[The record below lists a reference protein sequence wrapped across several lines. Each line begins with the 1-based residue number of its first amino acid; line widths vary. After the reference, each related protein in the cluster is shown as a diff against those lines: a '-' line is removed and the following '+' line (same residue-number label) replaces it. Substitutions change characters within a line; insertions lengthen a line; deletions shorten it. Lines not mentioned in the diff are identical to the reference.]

1 MDKMIGMFLWSM
13 LQNKLQQMWINT
25 QWVNFQDMNSINDF
39 ASKILPWMLKNNP
52 QLQEY
57 IKNNV
62 PQEKKEEVVKII
74 NNL

>member
-25 QWVNFQDMNSINDF
+25 QGVNFQDMNSINDF

-52 QLQEY
+52 QMQEY

-62 PQEKKEEVVKII
+62 PQEKKEEVVQII

>member
-39 ASKILPWMLKNNP
+39 AKKILPWMLKDNP
-52 QLQEY
+52 QMQEY

>member
-13 LQNKLQQMWINT
+13 LQNKLQSMWINT
-25 QWVNFQDMNSINDF
+25 QGVNFNDMNSINDF

-52 QLQEY
+52 QMQEY

>member
-1 MDKMIGMFLWSM
+1 MNNIITAFLWNM
-13 LQNKLQQMWINT
+13 LQNKLQSMWINT

-62 PQEKKEEVVKII
+62 PQEKKEEVVQII